1 MKKENVYFHCRNN
14 EVDSEL
20 VKAIEVLPEEGML
33 ILPRDA
39 DWGCMKKDG
48 KIVIYPYDP
57 NGKLITMHHIAA
69 EEYVSCLKY
78 SRFKIKEFSY
88 EVLRNNPFKVYER
101 VIEKGL
107 YDQVMEE
114 EKEKEQTLEDCIV
127 ICTSRDG
134 IIFPPKK

>member
-14 EVDSEL
+14 EVDSDL
-20 VKAIEVLPEEGML
+20 VRAIEALPEAFL
-33 ILPRDA
+33 ILPFGA
-39 DWGCMKKDG
+39 DWGCMKKDE
-48 KIVIYPYDP
+48 KILIYPYNP
-57 NGKLITMHHIAA
+57 NGRLFTMHHIAA

-88 EVLRNNPFKVYER
+88 EVLRNNPFMVYGR

-107 YDQVMEE
+107 YGEVMREE
-114 EKEKEQTLEDCIV
+114 EEKEQTLEDCIV

>member
-14 EVDSEL
+14 QVDIEL
-20 VKAIEVLPEEGML
+20 VKAIEALPDALL

-48 KIVIYPYDP
+48 KILIYPYNS
-57 NGKLITMHHIAA
+57 NGTLFTMDHVAA

-78 SRFKIKEFSY
+78 SKFKIKEFSY

-107 YDQVMEE
+107 YDQVME
-114 EKEKEQTLEDCIV
+114 KEKEQTLEDCIV